1 MAHNTTFYYYILL
14 CVIICGNVMCY
25 KQNYSKIQY
34 TKAHRK
40 AFCTVEKQLLGHNT
54 FRSLFHDADKLV
66 LLCIVPKDKA
76 SMLHR
81 KYSRHHEKTHTT
93 NDYIQMVVGWECA
106 RVTLYKYYTHMISVI
121 EPLLIQLGL

>member
-1 MAHNTTFYYYILL
+1 MY
-14 CVIICGNVMCY
+14 Y

-40 AFCTVEKQLLGHNT
+40 AFRTVEKQLLGHNT

-81 KYSRHHEKTHTT
+81 KYSRHHEKAHTT
-93 NDYIQMVVGWECA
+93 NDYIQMVVDWECA
-106 RVTLYKYYTHMISVI
+106 RYTKPDKPLNARETLYKYYTHMIPVI